1 MTNRKEEKGNAVA
14 KNVAV
19 WILQLQIFAVY
30 LFCSI
35 LRCGREDSRLPPAL
49 KEILVTVLAIVIN
62 CIICVN

>member
-30 LFCSI
+30 FSF
-35 LRCGREDSRLPPAL
+35 A
-49 KEILVTVLAIVIN
+49 AF
-62 CIICVN
+62 